1 QSLIKQQLNR
11 NYKSNFKGVG
21 VTKKIESE
29 VIKRLQALN
38 PETVRL
44 DEMNRVVT
52 LIGWTLSE
60 KLPDTYSDEN
70 KGKDIEHDSDSLG
83 ISRVTRNG
91 CCNPTEA
98 VVLEHFLVG
107 VVNPLTNAPK
117 KDAKGNQCCRA
128 RRICRKNS
136 STVQQKNE
144 CTSDNQNFVPV
155 VQSQF
160 RQRVIHLIH
169 RLFRGLRK

>member
-1 QSLIKQQLNR
+1 M
-11 NYKSNFKGVG
+11 
-21 VTKKIESE
+21 
-29 VIKRLQALN
+29 QALN

-117 KDAKGNQCCRA
+117 KTPRETSAVGPGGYAERTPVPFS
-128 RRICRKNS
+128 RKTNAPA
-136 STVQQKNE
+136 TIKTLYQ
-144 CTSDNQNFVPV
+144 
-155 VQSQF
+155 
-160 RQRVIHLIH
+160 
-169 RLFRGLRK
+169 

>member
-1 QSLIKQQLNR
+1 M
-11 NYKSNFKGVG
+11 
-21 VTKKIESE
+21 
-29 VIKRLQALN
+29 QALN

-117 KDAKGNQCCRA
+117 K
-128 RRICRKNS
+128 RRQGK
-136 STVQQKNE
+136 
-144 CTSDNQNFVPV
+144 PV
-155 VQSQF
+155 
-160 RQRVIHLIH
+160 L
-169 RLFRGLRK
+169 

>member
-1 QSLIKQQLNR
+1 M
-11 NYKSNFKGVG
+11 
-21 VTKKIESE
+21 TKKIESE

-117 KDAKGNQCCRA
+117 KTPRETSAVGPGGYAERTPVPFS
-128 RRICRKNS
+128 RKTNAPA
-136 STVQQKNE
+136 TIKTLYQ
-144 CTSDNQNFVPV
+144 
-155 VQSQF
+155 
-160 RQRVIHLIH
+160 
-169 RLFRGLRK
+169 

>member
-1 QSLIKQQLNR
+1 M
-11 NYKSNFKGVG
+11 
-21 VTKKIESE
+21 
-29 VIKRLQALN
+29 QALN

-98 VVLEHFLVG
+98 VVLEHFPG
-107 VVNPLTNAPK
+107 
-117 KDAKGNQCCRA
+117 RW
-128 RRICRKNS
+128 
-136 STVQQKNE
+136 
-144 CTSDNQNFVPV
+144 
-155 VQSQF
+155 
-160 RQRVIHLIH
+160 LIH
-169 RLFRGLRK
+169 SPMPQKKTPRETSAVGP